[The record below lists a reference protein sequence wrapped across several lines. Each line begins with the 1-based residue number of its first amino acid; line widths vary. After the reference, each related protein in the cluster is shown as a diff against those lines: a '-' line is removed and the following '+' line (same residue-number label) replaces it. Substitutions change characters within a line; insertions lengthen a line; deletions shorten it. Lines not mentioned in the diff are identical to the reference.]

1 MGVSHITE
9 LNRREKAKVSVDQM
23 RKKIEVSKT
32 LNLEHESRK
41 SMNVERACLE
51 LDMGSYLRS
60 VIYR

>member
-32 LNLEHESRK
+32 LNLEHERRMRMS
-41 SMNVERACLE
+41 
-51 LDMGSYLRS
+51 
-60 VIYR
+60 

>member
-32 LNLEHESRK
+32 LNLEHESRMRM
-41 SMNVERACLE
+41 S
-51 LDMGSYLRS
+51 
-60 VIYR
+60 